1 MIIPD
6 INLLLYAYNEES
18 PFHNAARQWWENT
31 INGSEPVGI
40 PWVVSTG
47 FIRLMAN
54 PSAMASPVST
64 AEAVGYVEE
73 WFQHEHIVPVNPGDD
88 HIRQLRQNLQIAGGG
103 GNLVAD
109 AHIAAIAMEHQ
120 AELHTNDSDF
130 NRFSGLKRRNPL

>member
-18 PFHNAARQWWENT
+18 PFHDAARQWWENT

-40 PWVVSTG
+40 PWVVSIG
-47 FIRLMAN
+47 FIGLMAN
-54 PSAMASPVST
+54 PNTMASPVST
-64 AEAVGYVEE
+64 TEAAGYVEE
-73 WFQHEHIVPVNPGDD
+73 WFQHEHILLVNPDDD
-88 HIRQLRQNLQIAGGG
+88 HIRHLRRNLQVAGGG

-120 AELHTNDSDF
+120 AEVHTNDSDF
-130 NRFSGLKRRNPL
+130 DRFSGLKRRNPL